1 MPTKNPRRG
10 YGEGFEY
17 HRADDGS
24 KPTAIQIDRQLRHS
38 ICAEAS
44 R

>member
-17 HRADDGS
+17 HRADDAS
-24 KPTAIQIDRQLRHS
+24 KPTAIQIDRQLPQHCYEGRP
-38 ICAEAS
+38 
-44 R
+44 